1 MSVRTMELTEDEICA
16 IREMCRKIPL
26 PLVPDYLDQVESR
39 DRTMTDELATI
50 FDENHKPPPRS
61 PQP

>member
-1 MSVRTMELTEDEICA
+1 MKTRPMDLTEDEIIA

-26 PLVPDYLDQVESR
+26 RLVPNYLAQVESL
-39 DRTMTDELATI
+39 DRKMTNELATI
-50 FDENHKPPPRS
+50 FDENNKPRS